1 MEAEP
6 AGIPGEDPAWR
17 ARAGDLPGQGH
28 RRDRAAV
35 RFEKGRGRG
44 PGAAARQRA
53 QVREAD
59 RAGDRSSR
67 VGRESVIVL
76 DTHALV
82 WWAAGAAQLSA
93 RARRAIQS
101 TARRAPVVASAI
113 SVFEITTAVRRGRL
127 QLALP
132 LEQWLADLRL
142 LPELRFEPVSAD
154 IAQVAGAFEEAVPG
168 DPADRII
175 IATALTLNARL
186 VTADDRLRQ
195 ARRVETVW

>member
-1 MEAEP
+1 M
-6 AGIPGEDPAWR
+6 
-17 ARAGDLPGQGH
+17 
-28 RRDRAAV
+28 
-35 RFEKGRGRG
+35 
-44 PGAAARQRA
+44 
-53 QVREAD
+53 
-59 RAGDRSSR
+59 
-67 VGRESVIVL
+67 IVL